1 VSPVDVLP
9 LLTGP
14 VGALAVLI
22 WVVWMQ
28 RRDLAEQRRTIE
40 AERKRA
46 DVAEEAARTANA
58 LIAGLL
64 DKGQR

>member
-1 VSPVDVLP
+1 MSPTDVLP

-14 VGALAVLI
+14 AGALAVLI

-28 RRDLAEQRRTIE
+28 RRDLSEQRRTIE

-46 DVAEEAARTANA
+46 DAAEEAARTANT
-58 LIAGLL
+58 LIASLL
-64 DKGQR
+64 EKASQ